1 MKWLAEMEINRC
13 DLGVIVAQDG
23 KSFKNL
29 FKIEIYATCSLDII
43 FHEID
48 ELNLSNYE
56 IL

>member
-1 MKWLAEMEINRC
+1 MKWLAEVEINRC